1 MAPKLPLMNAALML
15 DYSLKLWSKLELDE
29 SFYNLIIY
37 EVFTD
42 LSVVIKRGLQRYRR
56 P

>member
-1 MAPKLPLMNAALML
+1 MDALIKTITQL
-15 DYSLKLWSKLELDE
+15 SLTLKLGSDE

-42 LSVVIKRGLQRYRR
+42 LSVAIKRGLQRYRR